1 MGNEN
6 RIYQLSNDQLN
17 VISSDLIEAIIL
29 ISGTKDKNGLLDE
42 LNEINGNLV
51 DYLSKNKNIINDLES
66 LFVKVKADE
75 KIKLKI
81 KEIEIKQIKE
91 SDLIATIDELKQQ
104 TVSLN
109 NNADVFKS
117 TNEMVSKSLV
127 VSSNKI
133 KDSIDESKKIS
144 LEIEKNVKKFK
155 TDVETDVATLKTEA
169 LNFTKNLQKFQNKK
183 NLVAYIGFIMIG
195 FTIGVFSA
203 FTVISQSIGKMQFN
217 QIISAIFS

>member
-1 MGNEN
+1 METNPDLAIINKKNVESLIKELQYLSDEVLSSLNSKKTDLNNINEN
-6 RIYQLSNDQLN
+6 LEN
-17 VISSDLIEAIIL
+17 
-29 ISGTKDKNGLLDE
+29 
-42 LNEINGNLV
+42 
-51 DYLSKNKNIINDLES
+51 YLSQNKTIIDDLES
-66 LFVKVKADE
+66 LFAKVKADE
-75 KIKLKI
+75 KLKLKV
-81 KEIEIKQIKE
+81 KEIEINQVKE
-91 SDLIATIDELKQQ
+91 SDLIETINELKRQ
-104 TVSLN
+104 TISLN

-144 LEIEKNVKKFK
+144 EKIEKNVNKLKN
-155 TDVETDVATLKTEA
+155 DIETDVATLKTEA
-169 LNFTKNLQKFQNKK
+169 LNFSKNLQKFQTKK
-183 NLVAYIGFIMIG
+183 NWVAYIGFLMIG

>member
-1 MGNEN
+1 MSDN
-6 RIYQLSNDQLN
+6 RIYQLSNEQLN
-17 VISSDLIEAIIL
+17 VISADLLEAIVL
-29 ISGTKDKNGLLDE
+29 ISGKKDKTGLLDE
-42 LNEINGNLV
+42 LNEINGNLI
-51 DYLSKNKNIINDLES
+51 DYLSQNKNIIDDLES
-66 LFVKVKADE
+66 LFAKVKADE
-75 KIKLKI
+75 KLKLKV

-91 SDLIATIDELKQQ
+91 SDLFATIDELKQQ
-104 TVSLN
+104 TISLN

-144 LEIEKNVKKFK
+144 EVIEKNVKKFK

-169 LNFTKNLQKFQNKK
+169 LNFSKNLQKFQAKK
-183 NLVAYIGFIMIG
+183 NWIAYIGFLMAG
-195 FTIGVFSA
+195 FTIGVFTT